1 MQILQNVEDIVHHAL
16 PVKKL
21 KDSFSDLTT
30 ARNLILKR
38 VTFCQSRI
46 DVSKCSISYNY
57 ITYMYKCASTCIVYH
72 HLLWHPDVSSEKP
85 MSLGVLLCE

>member
-16 PVKKL
+16 PLKKL

-57 ITYMYKCASTCIVYH
+57 ITYMYR
-72 HLLWHPDVSSEKP
+72 WHPDVSSEKP
-85 MSLGVLLCE
+85 MSLGVLLFE